1 MAGKICCVRGA
12 LALLLFCGACVS
24 HAAPQLTEVQDVLY
38 KADGTRYE
46 GLVFIEWKTFDATGS
61 PVPQNDVVVRVTY
74 GFLKVKLTP
83 TTNAVPS
90 AYYRVRY
97 SNNGSQQFVE
107 YWGVPPS
114 ASTLKLKDIRLS
126 GPPVGQASPP
136 ISGAATAISDV
147 NGLREELD
155 ARPVKGAAYV
165 ASRTAVIN
173 ANGEIESALGSASDC
188 VRVDG
193 TSGPCGGAQMIFVD
207 AETPAGIV
215 DGSNAVF
222 TIVNSPNPVS
232 SLKVFR
238 NGILLKATSDFN
250 LVGNTIT
257 FVSGAVPQTGDT
269 LLTYYRR

>member
-1 MAGKICCVRGA
+1 MVGKTLRGA
-12 LALLLFCGACVS
+12 LALLLFCGVRIS
-24 HAAPQLTEVQDVLY
+24 HAAPQLTQVQDVLY

-46 GLVFIEWKTFDATGS
+46 GLVFIEWKTFDTTGGS
-61 PVPQNDVVVRVTY
+61 PLPQNDVVVRVTY
-74 GFLKVKLTP
+74 GLLKVKLAP
-83 TTNAVPS
+83 TTNAIPS

-114 ASTLKLKDIRLS
+114 STTLQLKDIRLS

-136 ISGAATAISDV
+136 VAGAATAISDV

-155 ARPVKGAAYV
+155 ARPVKGATYV

-193 TSGPCGGAQMIFVD
+193 TSGQCGGSQILFAD

-222 TIVNSPNPVS
+222 TIANAPNPVA
-232 SLKVFR
+232 SLQVFR
-238 NGILLKATSDFN
+238 NGILLKAASDFN
-250 LVGNTIT
+250 LVGNSIT
-257 FVSGAVPQTGDT
+257 FVAGAVPQNGDT
-269 LLTYYRR
+269 LLAYYRR